1 VKALLLRA
9 ERLYLAEHAR
19 VVGHILNSVPFSSLE
34 LPSIG
39 LMVVVMVAPPSDS
52 VSSLLE
58 PAALNPVP
66 FRIDGGQ
73 GNDAAP
79 LIFFSPYSP

>member
-1 VKALLLRA
+1 LLLRA

-39 LMVVVMVAPPSDS
+39 LMVVVMVAPPSYS

-58 PAALNPVP
+58 PAAL
-66 FRIDGGQ
+66 R
-73 GNDAAP
+73 
-79 LIFFSPYSP
+79 

>member
-1 VKALLLRA
+1 LLLRA

-58 PAALNPVP
+58 PAAL
-66 FRIDGGQ
+66 R
-73 GNDAAP
+73 
-79 LIFFSPYSP
+79 